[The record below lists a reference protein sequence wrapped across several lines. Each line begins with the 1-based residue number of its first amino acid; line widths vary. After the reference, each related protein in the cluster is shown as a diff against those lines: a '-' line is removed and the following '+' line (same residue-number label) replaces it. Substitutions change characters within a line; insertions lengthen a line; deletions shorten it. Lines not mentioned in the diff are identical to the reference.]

1 MAKCWIFAMLIL
13 IFVVQC
19 IVANDLE
26 MEAWRKNMESR
37 LLKLERE
44 NVQLKMKN
52 EEQDKTIKLLIEENN
67 QLKEVFNK
75 ARINAEPPILVP
87 GNDSRTLLNTSGARG
102 EVLEL
107 STDKNIHK
115 SKRNGRER
123 QERLLQSNT
132 PHEGVAFYAY
142 ISSIHTP
149 ALEAKHIIIY
159 DVVVTN
165 RGNGYHRDNG
175 IFIVPQTGV
184 YVFTW
189 TVVVQEAEWID
200 LEIVLN
206 GSPFGSIVADTVN
219 TASGDWDCS
228 TGVTVKEVNAGD
240 HVYIR
245 TIDHRAVT
253 IIYSGTNART
263 SFAGWQL
270 L

>member
-1 MAKCWIFAMLIL
+1 MTKCWIFAMLIL

-26 MEAWRKNMESR
+26 MKAWRKNMESR
-37 LLKLERE
+37 LLKLDRE
-44 NVQLKMKN
+44 SVQLKMKN
-52 EEQDKTIKLLIEENN
+52 EEQDTKIKLLIEQNN
-67 QLKEVFNK
+67 QLKEVV
-75 ARINAEPPILVP
+75 REIGINTEP
-87 GNDSRTLLNTSGARG
+87 GNDSGTLVNTSGARRK
-102 EVLEL
+102 VLEP
-107 STDKNIHK
+107 TYENHHK

-123 QERLLQSNT
+123 QESSLELNI
-132 PHEGVAFYAY
+132 EGIAFYAY
-142 ISSIHTP
+142 ISSIHTS
-149 ALEAKHIIIY
+149 ALEVKHVIVY

-165 RGNGYHRDNG
+165 RGNGYHGDDG

-189 TVVVQEAEWID
+189 TVVVQEGEYIE

-206 GSPFGSIVADTVN
+206 DSPFGSIIADTVN
-219 TASGDWDCS
+219 PASGDWDCS
-228 TGVTVKEVNAGD
+228 TGIAVKEVNAGD

-245 TIDHRAVT
+245 TFNHDAHT
-253 IIYSGTNART
+253 IIYSGTKART